1 MVKVPYL
8 APEDKVE
15 GRDFADP
22 EQIPNDVNTLRY
34 MTDQVC
40 LFLRNPHLYAG
51 QTRPIIIHR
60 PDTVKWVYRM
70 VIPDP
75 EWLLSLTE
83 IAFVGFLGKRRED
96 ADLALGN
103 EFDEILV
110 GEIPEHPGL
119 LCYSTMALMC
129 GNFCNLV
136 LFADETI
143 KDNWSRSKAHA
154 QAVGRLAPDYY
165 LSVRLYNG
173 ILPKG
178 VGGSQSLYLTKV
190 KYFDYRENPWW
201 QAVRQFENSEQWAV
215 NRGHQPPGD
224 CIPWLHKSAR

>member
-1 MVKVPYL
+1 MVKVPNL
-8 APEDKVE
+8 APKDRVE

-22 EQIPNDVNTLRY
+22 EQIPSDVNTLRY
-34 MTDQVC
+34 MTDQVD
-40 LFLRNPHLYAG
+40 LFLRNPQLYEHLS
-51 QTRPIIIHR
+51 RPLVVYR

-70 VIPDP
+70 IIPEP
-75 EWLLSLTE
+75 EQLMELEE
-83 IAFVGFLGKRRED
+83 ITFVGFLGQRRED

-136 LFADETI
+136 LFTDETV
-143 KDNWSRSKAHA
+143 KANWSRSKAHA
-154 QAVGRLAPDYY
+154 QAVGRLAPEYY

-173 ILPKG
+173 LLPKG
-178 VGGSQSLYLTKV
+178 VAGSQEMQMTKI
-190 KYFDYRENPWW
+190 KYFDYQEKPWW
-201 QAVRQFENSEQWAV
+201 QAVRQFN
-215 NRGHQPPGD
+215 
-224 CIPWLHKSAR
+224 